1 MKNFRLWK
9 SLLVKLENVAC
20 QLLMIILQMII
31 KGCLSLAYIPIF
43 FDVYECGHALAAN
56 MAL

>member
-9 SLLVKLENVAC
+9 SLHVKLENFAC

-31 KGCLSLAYIPIF
+31 KGCLNFAYI
-43 FDVYECGHALAAN
+43 DVYECGHALAAK

>member
-9 SLLVKLENVAC
+9 SLHVKLENFAC
-20 QLLMIILQMII
+20 QPLMIILQMII
-31 KGCLSLAYIPIF
+31 KGCLSLAYIPIC
-43 FDVYECGHALAAN
+43 FDVYECGHALAAK